1 MGPVVVTAPGTRRR
15 PPAWRGRSA
24 GRARTPP
31 RPVPVSR
38 RPGPGSAL
46 LRTRSTG
53 GSLLLGAVLVAAALA
68 LGGCGE
74 PPQPLPTAPPERLGG
89 PSASAYPPVAGWPS
103 NPAPVGLPSGG
114 LPTVPLATFP
124 ATTLPSPTPS
134 ATATRTGPPPAP
146 RCTHGPTAAQII
158 AVVRTH
164 PGIPTG
170 ITLEVKQGPYC
181 AGSWQFTVVGEAGR
195 TPEQVDP
202 LLVVTNG
209 PPSALTVVEAGQD
222 VCSERVLTAAPPGI
236 RVLACG

>member
-1 MGPVVVTAPGTRRR
+1 LGP
-15 PPAWRGRSA
+15 
-24 GRARTPP
+24 TPV
-31 RPVPVSR
+31 RH
-38 RPGPGSAL
+38 RPGPGSAPLHPRPTPGSLL
-46 LRTRSTG
+46 LRTRSTPG
-53 GSLLLGAVLVAAALA
+53 FLLLGAVLVAAALA
-68 LGGCGE
+68 LGACGE
-74 PPQPLPTAPPERLGG
+74 PPQPLPTAPPEQLGG

-103 NPAPVGLPSGG
+103 NPAPVGLTSGG
-114 LPTVPLATFP
+114 LPTVPPATFP

-181 AGSWQFTVVGEAGR
+181 ADTWQFTVLGEAGR
-195 TPEQVDP
+195 TPDQVDP
-202 LLVVTNG
+202 LLVVTKG